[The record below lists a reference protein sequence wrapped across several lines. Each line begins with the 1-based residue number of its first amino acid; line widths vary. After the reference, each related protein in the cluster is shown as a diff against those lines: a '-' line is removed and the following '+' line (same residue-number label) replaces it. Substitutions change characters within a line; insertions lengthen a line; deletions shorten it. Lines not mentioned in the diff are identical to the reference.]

1 MNKKKEEIKRKEEAK
16 KQEQKKKD
24 EDQKKKQDNSKS
36 SAVPIVTEP
45 QKKKKK
51 EPQTVS
57 HNGVESASAPWA
69 ATDQKKQMQVKS
81 MAEIQAEE
89 HKREQMI
96 KQKERERTER
106 EISMVAIEQ
115 AKQEKARSA
124 VKMQSWST
132 VITKN
137 VPPSTPLIANSSV
150 WGSANQ
156 TTIDKQLVQKSTKT
170 PSATVK
176 SNLKNVTKSVS
187 QTVQQ
192 TNAMKKAIESR
203 GENKNCNDEFSQ
215 WCCKHLATL
224 NKNTIDIPTFV
235 TFLKDVESEFEV
247 KDYIQNYLGDNKEVR
262 EFSKQFF
269 DKRLKIQNKQ
279 RSSDFV
285 EMKSKNKKRNKMVPL
300 DNKVLGFN
308 VVASERINVGEL
320 DLGE

>member
-1 MNKKKEEIKRKEEAK
+1 MA
-16 KQEQKKKD
+16 
-24 EDQKKKQDNSKS
+24 
-36 SAVPIVTEP
+36 
-45 QKKKKK
+45 
-51 EPQTVS
+51 
-57 HNGVESASAPWA
+57 HNGIENASAPWA
-69 ATDQKKQMQVKS
+69 AADQKKQVQIKS

-89 HKREQMI
+89 QKREQLM

-106 EISMVAIEQ
+106 EMSMVAIEQ
-115 AKQEKARSA
+115 AKQEKARST

-137 VPPSTPLIANSSV
+137 VPQSTPVANNSV
-150 WGSANQ
+150 WGSSNQ
-156 TTIDKQLVQKSTKT
+156 TNTDKPQIQKSNKT
-170 PSATVK
+170 TAVTVNNK
-176 SNLKNVTKSVS
+176 SNVKNVAKTIN

-203 GENKNCNDEFSQ
+203 GENNNCTDEFSQ

-235 TFLKDVESEFEV
+235 TFLKDVESEYEV
-247 KDYIQNYLGDNKEVR
+247 KDYIQSYLGDNKEVR